1 MTSFIVLKIL
11 SSLIVPP
18 ASLAVAAI
26 LFLLLRLLRR
36 RRLATTLLTLAVAET
51 AILSFPPVSD
61 ALMAHLE
68 NKARAAAAS
77 APRCC
82 FDAIVVLGG
91 GINPAMPPA
100 RTFPDL
106 NDSADRMWLAARLF
120 HQGVA
125 PRIVVSGGG
134 FMAREDGA
142 TTEAAAMRLF
152 LIDLGVPSDA
162 IVPEDRSINTI
173 ENMRYVRRMVG
184 EGRVALVTS
193 AYHMPRSLL
202 IARREKLAVAAFPTD
217 FRALRATR
225 PFWENWIPSAES
237 LSIACLAVREL
248 LAINLDWRIESE
260 AQ

>member
-11 SSLIVPP
+11 SDLILPP

-36 RRLATTLLTLAVAET
+36 RRLGTMLLTLAVAET

-125 PRIVVSGGG
+125 PRIIVSGGG

-225 PFWENWIPSAES
+225 PFWENWIPSADS

-260 AQ
+260 AR

>member
-11 SSLIVPP
+11 SSLILPP

-77 APRCC
+77 SPRCC
-82 FDAIVVLGG
+82 FEAIVVLGG
-91 GINPAMPPA
+91 GIVPAMPPA

-125 PRIVVSGGG
+125 PRIIVSGGG

-142 TTEAAAMRLF
+142 MTEAAAMRLF

-162 IVPEDRSINTI
+162 IIPEDRSINTI
-173 ENMRYVRRMVG
+173 ENMRYVRQMVG

-225 PFWENWIPSAES
+225 PFWENWIPSADS

-260 AQ
+260 AR

>member
-11 SSLIVPP
+11 SSLILPP
-18 ASLAVAAI
+18 ASLAAAAI
-26 LFLLLRLLRR
+26 LFLLLWPLRR

-51 AILSFPPVSD
+51 AILSFPPASD

-68 NKARAAAAS
+68 NEARAAAAS

-91 GINPAMPPA
+91 GIIPAMPPA

-120 HQGVA
+120 HQGIA
-125 PRIVVSGGG
+125 PRVIVSGGG
-134 FMAREDGA
+134 FMAREDG
-142 TTEAAAMRLF
+142 TMTEAAAMRLF

-162 IVPEDRSINTI
+162 IVAEDRSINTI
-173 ENMRYVRRMVG
+173 ENIRYVRRMVG
-184 EGRVALVTS
+184 DGRVALVTS
-193 AYHMPRSLL
+193 AYHMPRALL
-202 IARREKLAVAAFPTD
+202 IAEREKLAVAAFPTD

-225 PFWENWIPSAES
+225 PVWDNWIPSAES
-237 LSIACLAVREL
+237 LFIGCLAAREL

-260 AQ
+260 AR